1 MSEMMYWIGI
11 MVSIVGVCAIFVTVN
26 PIINNIFIKE
36 MRGRIK
42 ELEEKVK
49 AYSKQTEELENSLKN
64 LYSVFPTISKQIQQK
79 NDKKEVFTK
88 K

>member
-1 MSEMMYWIGI
+1 MYWIGI